1 MRRAL
6 LLSLPMLLSGMA
18 VHAAPVKPGASAQIE
33 AQTNKNW
40 GELEALY
47 KDLHSH
53 PEVGFTEV
61 RTAGILS
68 EKLRKLGFEVTEH
81 VGKTGLVGVLKNGP
95 GPVVMVR
102 VEMDALPM

>member
-1 MRRAL
+1 MRNTRLDEGVPVKPYPRQKFQGDTDA
-6 LLSLPMLLSGMA
+6 PRPVAEPAHVA
-18 VHAAPVKPGASAQIE
+18 VGHGRPCRPVKPGASAQIE

-68 EKLRKLGFEVTEH
+68 EKLRKL
-81 VGKTGLVGVLKNGP
+81 VL
-95 GPVVMVR
+95 R
-102 VEMDALPM
+102 

>member
-18 VHAAPVKPGASAQIE
+18 VHAALKPGASAQIE

-68 EKLRKLGFEVTEH
+68 EKLRKLG
-81 VGKTGLVGVLKNGP
+81 L
-95 GPVVMVR
+95 R
-102 VEMDALPM
+102 